1 MELVLIRH
9 GQTPGNAARQYVGA
23 LDQPL
28 SEKGREQAR
37 DAGPFPEVPLVYVSK
52 MRRAQ
57 ETAAIMFPNAQ
68 QVVVPGVEEMD
79 FGAFAGRSAD
89 EMENDPDY
97 QAWVESWCTL
107 PCPGGE
113 SREEFTDR
121 VAASLDAFLREAQER
136 GESRVILVAH
146 GGTMMASMS
155 RFGDGSKDYY
165 EWLVGNCEGYR
176 LAVDLSAARPVFT
189 VVDSGKL
196 SHSWLDLS

>member
-1 MELVLIRH
+1 
-9 GQTPGNAARQYVGA
+9 
-23 LDQPL
+23 
-28 SEKGREQAR
+28 
-37 DAGPFPEVPLVYVSK
+37 
-52 MRRAQ
+52 
-57 ETAAIMFPNAQ
+57 
-68 QVVVPGVEEMD
+68 MD

-89 EMENDPDY
+89 DMENDPDY

-113 SREEFTDR
+113 AREEFTDR
-121 VAASLDAFLREAQER
+121 VATSLEAFLRDAQER

-176 LAVDLSAARPVFT
+176 LAVDLSGEVPAFT

-196 SHSWLDLS
+196 ELG

>member
-57 ETAAIMFPNAQ
+57 ETASIMFPNAK
-68 QVVVPGVEEMD
+68 QVVVPGVEEMN
-79 FGAFAGRSAD
+79 FGAFGGRSAD

-113 SREEFTDR
+113 SHEEFTDR
-121 VAASLDAFLREAQER
+121 VAASLEAFLREAQER

-155 RFGDGSKDYY
+155 RFSDGSRDYY

-176 LAVDLSAARPVFT
+176 LAVDLSGAHPVFT
-189 VVDSGKL
+189 IVDSGKL
-196 SHSWLDLS
+196 SCSWLGLS

>member
-1 MELVLIRH
+1 MKW
-9 GQTPGNAARQYVGA
+9 TPGNAARQYVGA

-28 SEKGREQAR
+28 SEKGREEAR
-37 DAGPFPEVPLVYVSK
+37 EAGPFPNIPLVYVSK

-57 ETAAIMFPNAQ
+57 ETASIMFPNAK
-68 QVVVPGVEEMD
+68 QVVVPGVEEMN
-79 FGAFAGRSAD
+79 FGAFGGRSAD

-189 VVDSGKL
+189 VIDSGKL
-196 SHSWLDLS
+196 SCSWLGLS

>member
-1 MELVLIRH
+1 MH
-9 GQTPGNAARQYVGA
+9 
-23 LDQPL
+23 
-28 SEKGREQAR
+28 RER
-37 DAGPFPEVPLVYVSK
+37 CPESLPPWREAGPFPNIPLVYVSK

-57 ETAAIMFPNAQ
+57 ETASIMFPNAK
-68 QVVVPGVEEMD
+68 QVVVPGVEEMN
-79 FGAFAGRSAD
+79 FGAFGGRSAD

-155 RFGDGSKDYY
+155 RFGDGSRDYY

-189 VVDSGKL
+189 VIDSGKL
-196 SHSWLDLS
+196 SCSWLGLS

>member
-28 SEKGREQAR
+28 SEKGREEAR
-37 DAGPFPEVPLVYVSK
+37 EAGPFPNIPLVYVSK

-57 ETAAIMFPNAQ
+57 ETASIMFPNAK
-68 QVVVPGVEEMD
+68 QVVVPGVEEMN
-79 FGAFAGRSAD
+79 FGAFGGRSAD

-113 SREEFTDR
+113 SLEEFTDR

-189 VVDSGKL
+189 VIDSGKL
-196 SHSWLDLS
+196 SCSWLGLS

>member
-28 SEKGREQAR
+28 SEKGREEAR
-37 DAGPFPEVPLVYVSK
+37 EAGPFPNIPLVYVSK

-57 ETAAIMFPNAQ
+57 ETASIMFPNAK
-68 QVVVPGVEEMD
+68 QVVVPGVEEMN
-79 FGAFAGRSAD
+79 FGAFGGRSAD

-113 SREEFTDR
+113 SRAAFTDR

-136 GESRVILVAH
+136 GELRVILGAH

-155 RFGDGSKDYY
+155 RFGDGSRDYY

-176 LAVDLSAARPVFT
+176 LAVDLSGAHPVFT
-189 VVDSGKL
+189 IVDSGKL
-196 SHSWLDLS
+196 SCSWLELC